1 MNYHKIEN
9 TILTSS
15 LDKNLS
21 QIESIKM
28 DLLSRKT
35 KLDYFLSRFL
45 DDFEFDIAINDQKTR
60 FYNTF
65 CSEYETINRLL
76 RVISHYAK

>member
-1 MNYHKIEN
+1 MNYFTIEN
-9 TILTSS
+9 TILTSAS
-15 LDKNLS
+15 EKNLTK
-21 QIESIKM
+21 IESIKM
-28 DLLSRKT
+28 DLLNRKT

-45 DDFEFDIAINDQKTR
+45 DDFDFDNDVNDSKTR

-76 RVISHYAK
+76 RVITYYAK

>member
-1 MNYHKIEN
+1 MDYFTIEN
-9 TILTSS
+9 TILTLASE
-15 LDKNLS
+15 KNLAK
-21 QIESIKM
+21 IESIKM
-28 DLLSRKT
+28 DLLNRKT

-45 DDFEFDIAINDQKTR
+45 DDFEFDNAINDAKTR

-76 RVISHYAK
+76 RVINYYAK